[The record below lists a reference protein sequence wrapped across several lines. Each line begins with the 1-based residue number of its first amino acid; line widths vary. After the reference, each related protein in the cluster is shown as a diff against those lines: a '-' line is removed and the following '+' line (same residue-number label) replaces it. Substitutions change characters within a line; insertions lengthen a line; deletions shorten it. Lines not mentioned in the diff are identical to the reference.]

1 MTTVSYPGVY
11 VEEIPGGARPI
22 EAAGTSTAAFVGV
35 AEKGP
40 DSGAQRV
47 TSWEEF
53 QKNFGS
59 FFPSSYLAESVY
71 SFFNNGGR
79 QCYIVRVTPSD
90 AAAADITLQN
100 RASPAVSAAVKFV
113 AKNKGDWGNYL
124 LLTVEN
130 ASADKGNGFKVT
142 VRRQPV
148 KDEVPANFLDLSAL
162 ETHDNLVMDPDSP
175 NYAVKVIARDS
186 ALIDIQ
192 SLGANTSLQRGLHRS
207 ADLTGV
213 PTITASN
220 NKFLINVD
228 DDGYQEV
235 TLANTTGT
243 STLADIAADIQTKV
257 RAITK
262 KKTTTPPDAFAQFE
276 CTVDGTKLLLRSGT
290 NKPAA
295 GADPATAVNPKS
307 SVRVQ
312 NSSSANAAVTLSIGE
327 GNGGISEDAY
337 AVRRPANVAVVQ
349 LGDNAVSGAVTAVTL
364 GTDGNIA
371 SLNET
376 SFSNAFARL
385 NSITDCSL
393 LAVPGIG
400 TQQMMDLGMA
410 YCANR
415 PLADMFYVGEVGQ
428 FDDTPTEA
436 ESFRKSLTKANSYGA
451 LYFPWVKAL
460 DPSGRTPGTVLL
472 PPSGYVAGL
481 YARIDGAR
489 GVWKAPAGTE
499 ASLNGVVGLAATLTD
514 TEQGNLNP
522 INVNVL
528 RRFDLAGI
536 VSWGART
543 VTSDPEW
550 KYVPVRRTAIMIRRS
565 IYDGIQWAVFEPN
578 DHRLWASLRTNI
590 GAFMNSLFRAGAFQ
604 GEKASDAYFVRCG
617 LGDTMV
623 QDDIDRGQVI
633 VLVGFAPLKP
643 AEFVIVRI
651 QQKAGQQ

>member
-40 DSGAQRV
+40 DTGATRV

-53 QKNFGS
+53 LKSFGT
-59 FFPSSYLAESVY
+59 FFSGSYLAESVF
-71 SFFNNGGR
+71 SFFNNGGH

-90 AAAADITLQN
+90 AAAADLTLQN
-100 RASPAVSAAVKFV
+100 RATPAVAGIKFV
-113 AKNKGDWGNYL
+113 ARNKGDWGNFL
-124 LLTVEN
+124 LLTIED
-130 ASADKGNGFKVT
+130 ASADPGNGFKLT
-142 VRRQPV
+142 IRRQV
-148 KDEVPANFLDLSAL
+148 AEDEVPTNFLDLPAL
-162 ETHDNLVMDPDSP
+162 ESHDNLVMDPDSP
-175 NYAVKVIARDS
+175 NYAVTVLARDS
-186 ALIDIQ
+186 ALVDMQ
-192 SLGANTSLQRGLHRS
+192 SLGANTSLQRGFHRS
-207 ADLTGV
+207 GDIPGTNLPLGSSA
-213 PTITASN
+213 
-220 NKFLINVD
+220 KFLISVD
-228 DDGYQEV
+228 DDGFQEV
-235 TLANTTGT
+235 TLTATAT

-257 RAITK
+257 RALTK
-262 KKTTTPPDAFAQFE
+262 RKGSTPADAFSAFE
-276 CTVDGTKLLLRSGT
+276 CTVDATTHLLLRSGT
-290 NKPAA
+290 NKAA
-295 GADPATAVNPKS
+295 SGPDPAPATNTAS

-312 NSSSANAAVTLSIGE
+312 NSGSGNAAVKLRLGE
-327 GNGGISEDAY
+327 GNGGISEGGL
-337 AVRRPANVAVVQ
+337 AVRRPANMSVVQ

-364 GTDGNIA
+364 GADGNLAALTEI
-371 SLNET
+371 SY
-376 SFSNAFARL
+376 SNAFTRL
-385 NSITDCSL
+385 DPITDCSL

-400 TQQMMDLGMA
+400 TQQMMDLGTA

-415 PLADMFYVGEVGQ
+415 PLADMFYVGETGQ
-428 FDDTPTEA
+428 FDDTPAEA

-460 DPSGRTPGTVLL
+460 DPSGRTPGAILL
-472 PPSGYVAGL
+472 PPSGYIAGL

-489 GVWKAPAGTE
+489 GVWKAPAGVE
-499 ASLNGVVGLAATLTD
+499 ASLNGVTGLAANLTD
-514 TEQGNLNP
+514 TQHGTLNP

-578 DHRLWASLRTNI
+578 DQRLWASLRTNI

-604 GEKASDAYFVRCG
+604 GEKANDAYFVRCG